1 MSFNNDGSNE
11 LMLRTLILLVMADI
25 LVDVQQM
32 FQIVGGHFQL
42 SPKVSQKLILLTI
55 AANDLFTGIT
65 RRQFELYKMFC
76 SNGTFQNYNCPVI
89 FLRLFQFV
97 KNRKK

>member
-11 LMLRTLILLVMADI
+11 LMLRTLILLVMTDI

-32 FQIVGGHFQL
+32 FQIVGRHFQL

-89 FLRLFQFV
+89 FFTSFSIC
-97 KNRKK
+97 

>member
-11 LMLRTLILLVMADI
+11 LMLRTLILLVMTDI

-32 FQIVGGHFQL
+32 FQIVVGHFQL

-76 SNGTFQNYNCPVI
+76 SNGTF
-89 FLRLFQFV
+89 
-97 KNRKK
+97 